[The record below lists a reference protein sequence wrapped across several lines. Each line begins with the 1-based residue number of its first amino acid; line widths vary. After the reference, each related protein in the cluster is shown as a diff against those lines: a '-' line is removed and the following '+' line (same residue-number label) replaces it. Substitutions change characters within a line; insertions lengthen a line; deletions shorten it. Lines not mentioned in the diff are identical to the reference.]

1 MEGAIFAS
9 FTHTEGVIFNEYSR
23 SLEYRKKRTIICN
36 QRKEWGGFK
45 FWIRHF
51 WTVSRPTCT
60 EIVSSSSDHFDEMKK
75 RLAACPTVCFFS
87 KHPPTT
93 TAALRLLL
101 RGLMSQLMQRYEH
114 QPDFFTNLFQNQ
126 EGSVCANNLEVFIFI
141 LDKKGR
147 SRHMLRA
154 WFAFGKPT
162 TVVAYK
168 KENISLKWELPA
180 LLPLSFKR
188 EEYWSVSRVP

>member
-1 MEGAIFAS
+1 MSFYLTMSIRQDEISFLPGAAVWPWPRFITFHSAVKGIDLLSRLSYNGRCIFAS
-9 FTHTEGVIFNEYSR
+9 FMHTEGVMSFFNEHPR

-75 RLAACPTVCFFS
+75 RLAACATVCFFS

-114 QPDFFTNLFQNQ
+114 QPDSSTSNLFS
-126 EGSVCANNLEVFIFI
+126 E
-141 LDKKGR
+141 
-147 SRHMLRA
+147 SRRIRLCQ
-154 WFAFGKPT
+154 
-162 TVVAYK
+162 
-168 KENISLKWELPA
+168 
-180 LLPLSFKR
+180 
-188 EEYWSVSRVP
+188 